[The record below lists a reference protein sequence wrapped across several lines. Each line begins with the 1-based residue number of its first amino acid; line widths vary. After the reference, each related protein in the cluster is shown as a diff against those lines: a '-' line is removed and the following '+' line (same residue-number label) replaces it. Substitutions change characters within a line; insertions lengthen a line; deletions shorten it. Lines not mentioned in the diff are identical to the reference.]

1 VPILE
6 LQIVQ
11 STQDPTLVTFR
22 PLNRAVTGVRREL
35 TAAGFKPGERVVVL
49 DKDAYELLV
58 NHSSRLRTDL
68 PPAEGV

>member
-11 STQDPTLVTFR
+11 STQYPTLVTFR

-68 PPAEGV
+68 PRAEDA